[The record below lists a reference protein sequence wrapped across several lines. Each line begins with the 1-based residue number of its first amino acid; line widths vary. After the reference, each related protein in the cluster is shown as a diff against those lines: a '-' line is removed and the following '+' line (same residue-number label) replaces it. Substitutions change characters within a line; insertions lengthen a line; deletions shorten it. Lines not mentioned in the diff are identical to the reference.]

1 MDRALCFAVMSLL
14 ISGLASPGYGQS
26 SVGAKAYMVV
36 DQGSGHIL
44 FAGNANQKVP
54 VASLTKIATA
64 MVVLDWAE
72 VHKQDLAALAVV
84 PQSALTVGGVNPLG
98 LSPGDTLSL
107 RDLIYSALLQ
117 SDNVAAQTLANHV
130 GVQLKQISGG
140 REDVRQISNVDY
152 FVRQMNAL
160 AKKIGMTKTLFL
172 NPSGLDA
179 VEKPYST
186 ATDMARLARYAMAD
200 AGFRFYVSQ
209 KERKVVI
216 GRGGQ
221 GLEYLLRNTN
231 EILGVDDIDGV
242 KTGQTAKAGPCL
254 IVSAARSAEIQ
265 QTGEVVKATPRRL
278 VVVVLNSP
286 DRFNVSRRL
295 LMQGWSQYDAWA
307 AQGRPT
313 SKKDTL

>member
-1 MDRALCFAVMSLL
+1 MGLL
-14 ISGLASPGYGQS
+14 ISGFASPGYGQS
-26 SVGAKAYMVV
+26 SVGAKAYIVA
-36 DQGSGHIL
+36 DQSSGHIL
-44 FAGNANQKVP
+44 FSGNAGQKVP

-64 MVVLDWAE
+64 MVALDWAE

-84 PQSALTVGGVNPLG
+84 PQSALVVGGVNPIG
-98 LSPGDTLSL
+98 LAPGDTISL
-107 RDLIYSALLQ
+107 RDLIYASLLQ

-130 GVQLKQISGG
+130 GSQLKQLSGG

-160 AKKIGMTKTLFL
+160 SKKLGMTKTLFL

-179 VEKPYST
+179 AEKPYST
-186 ATDMARLARYAMAD
+186 ATDMARLARYAMSD

-209 KERKVVI
+209 KERKVVV
-216 GRGGQ
+216 GRAGQ

-231 EILGVDDIDGV
+231 EILGVDEIDGV

-254 IVSAARSAEIQ
+254 IISAARSVEIQ

-278 VVVVLNSP
+278 IVVVLNSP